1 MDPRQ
6 IRRANDYKDL
16 VALKYQSNGM
26 FDFSVDRTRQHYDI
40 TIDGIETLVGTTE
53 SNYNRCSRHVF
64 HIELLPGYPVTAPIV
79 TFDNPIF
86 HPNWYDTGE
95 LCYGSQWAA
104 SDRLR
109 DFIVDIIQMLMFEI
123 VRPSSSA
130 NLHAKEWYLRNES
143 HVRDMISRVQF
154 PPPAEDGLI
163 IYEDD
168 DDELELL

>member
-6 IRRANDYKDL
+6 TRRNNDYKDI
-16 VALKYQSNGM
+16 VALKDQSNGM
-26 FDFSVDRTRQHYDI
+26 FGFSVDRTRQHYDI

-53 SNYNRCSRHVF
+53 SNYTECSRHVF
-64 HIELLPGYPVTAPIV
+64 HIELPPGYPVIGPSVKFT
-79 TFDNPIF
+79 NPIF
-86 HPNWYDTGE
+86 HPNWYRDGR
-95 LCYGSQWAA
+95 LCYGDHWAA

-109 DFIVDIIQMLMFEI
+109 DFIVDIVQMMMFEI
-123 VRPSSSA
+123 VEEDNSA
-130 NLHAKEWYLRNES
+130 NGDAKMWYIRNES
-143 HVRDMISRVQF
+143 RIRDRIPKVQF